1 MLEWRICGKI
11 TSNFGGWLILA
22 PLPCQYHYDRLGDG
36 VFTTHLAVFS
46 SEPDQSQDPQSRLV
60 GSSWTDS
67 PVTHF
72 WYPTKQRWWVI
83 YRIFSV
89 QNTPWTEKNIL
100 FPNESFL
107 NIFRK
112 KTYRIQSLKLNVF
125 LWMSRK
131 NDPTDC
137 KNFLFGRFYQK
148 SCFYVSQKEQNLIF

>member
-1 MLEWRICGKI
+1 MLEWLICCKI
-11 TSNFGGWLILA
+11 AAYVGVAHLWKNYKQFWGWLILA
-22 PLPCQYHYDRLGDG
+22 SLPCQYHYDRLGDG

-112 KTYRIQSLKLNVF
+112 KTYRIQSLKYNVF
-125 LWMSRK
+125 RWMSKK

-137 KNFLFGRFYQK
+137 KNFLFGRF
-148 SCFYVSQKEQNLIF
+148 